1 MKQLLSAVTHL
12 LPSATAADAAARH
25 GDIEINGLYCRAQEV
40 APGGLFVALKGFS
53 ADGHDFIPQ
62 AVARGAAA
70 VVSERPV
77 DAGAPVIPVT
87 NGRKALARLA
97 AEYFGHPSR
106 RMTVVGITGT
116 SGKTTTSYLLES
128 MLQAAGRS
136 VGVIGT
142 VNYRYGATVRPNPV
156 TTPES
161 LDLQRI
167 LADMYAAGVSHVVME
182 ISSHALDLDRV
193 HACQVDVAVFTN
205 LSQDHLD
212 FHHDME
218 TYWASKRRLFEEIL
232 PAAAGKCSV
241 RAVINIDDP
250 RGAALAGSLPLRHW
264 TTSQAG
270 SADVRVEEARFDLSG
285 IRARLH
291 TPRGALA
298 IRSALVG
305 HHNLEN
311 IRNAAGAALALGLPL
326 EQIAAGVAALVN
338 VPGRLERVVDPA
350 GRRFVYVDYAHK
362 PDALEKALQA
372 LRAVT
377 RDRIICVFGCGGDR
391 DRTKRPIM
399 GAISARLADLTVVTS
414 DNPRTESPETIIEQ
428 IVAGVR
434 REIPKGYT
442 PAEIQT
448 GFERRGFAVEPDRR
462 KAIALGIAAARPG
475 DTVLI
480 AGKGHEPYQIIGTE
494 KFSFDDRIEAKQA
507 LTLLGKRSK
516 EAAKRL

>member
-1 MKQLLSAVTHL
+1 MKQLLPAVCHLISSAASVDE
-12 LPSATAADAAARH
+12 AVRH
-25 GDIEINGLYCRAQEV
+25 GDIEISGLHYRAQEV
-40 APGGLFVALKGFS
+40 TPGGLFVALKGFS
-53 ADGHDFIPQ
+53 ADGHDYIPQ
-62 AVARGAAA
+62 AVSRGAAA
-70 VVSERPV
+70 VVCERPIAI
-77 DAGAPVIPVT
+77 DTPTIPVT
-87 NGRKALARLA
+87 DGRKALAALA

-106 RMTVVGITGT
+106 RMAVVGITGT
-116 SGKTTTSYLLES
+116 SGKTTTSYLIES
-128 MLQAAGRS
+128 MLQAAGRT

-142 VNYRYGATVRPNPV
+142 VNYRYGATVCPNPV

-167 LADMYAAGVSHVVME
+167 LADMYTAGVTHVVME

-218 TYWASKRRLFEEIL
+218 TYWASKRRLFEQVL
-232 PAAAGKCSV
+232 PATPGKCAV

-250 RGAALAGSLPLRHW
+250 RGAALAGSLALSHW
-264 TTSQAG
+264 TTSQ
-270 SADVRVEEARFDLSG
+270 SRTADVAAEDAHFDLAG
-285 IRARLH
+285 ITARLQ

-326 EQIAAGVAALVN
+326 EAVGAGIAALAN
-338 VPGRLERVVDPA
+338 VPGRLERVADPT
-350 GRRFVYVDYAHK
+350 GGRFVYVDYAHK

-377 RDRIICVFGCGGDR
+377 RERIVCVFGCGGDR
-391 DRTKRPIM
+391 DRGKRSIM
-399 GAISARLADLTVVTS
+399 GAIAGRLADLTVVTS
-414 DNPRTESPETIIEQ
+414 DNPRTEPPQAIIDQ
-428 IVAGVR
+428 IVTGVR
-434 REIPKGYT
+434 EKVEHQYAPHDVQ
-442 PAEIQT
+442 A
-448 GFERRGFAVEPDRR
+448 GFETRGYLVEPDRR
-462 KAIALGIAAARPG
+462 RAIALGIGAARAG

-480 AGKGHEPYQIIGTE
+480 AGKGHEPYQIVGKQ
-494 KFSFDDRIEAKQA
+494 KFPFDDRIEAKQVLENGLDA
-507 LTLLGKRSK
+507 
-516 EAAKRL
+516 

>member
-1 MKQLLSAVTHL
+1 MKQLLPAVSHL
-12 LPSATAADAAARH
+12 MPSAASADAAARH
-25 GDIEINGLYCRAQEV
+25 GDIDISGLYYRAQEV
-40 APGGLFVALKGFS
+40 TPGGLFVALKGFT

-62 AVARGAAA
+62 AVSRGAAA
-70 VVSERPV
+70 VVCEQPV
-77 DAGAPVIPVT
+77 AASVPVIPVT
-87 NGRKALARLA
+87 DGRKALAALA

-116 SGKTTTSYLLES
+116 SGKTTTSYLIES
-128 MLQAAGRS
+128 MLQAAGQT

-142 VNYRYGATVRPNPV
+142 INYRYGATVCPNPV

-167 LADMYAAGVSHVVME
+167 LADMYAAGVTQVVME

-205 LSQDHLD
+205 FSQDHLD

-218 TYWASKRRLFEEIL
+218 TYWSSKRRLFEQVL
-232 PAAAGKCSV
+232 PATPGKCPV

-250 RGAALAGSLPLRHW
+250 RGAALAAGLTLRHW
-264 TTSQAG
+264 TTSQNQK
-270 SADVRVEEARFDLSG
+270 ADVRAEAAHFDLSG
-285 IRARLH
+285 ITAQLQ
-291 TPRGALA
+291 TPRGVLA

-326 EQIAAGVAALVN
+326 EAVAAGISALEN
-338 VPGRLERVVDPA
+338 VPGRLERVADPT

-391 DRTKRPIM
+391 DRGKRAIM
-399 GAISARLADLTVVTS
+399 GAVSGRLADLTVVTS
-414 DNPRTESPETIIEQ
+414 DNPRTEPPQAIIEH
-428 IVAGVR
+428 IVTGVR
-434 REIPKGYT
+434 QEIQHQYAPQEIQAGFKTRGYT
-442 PAEIQT
+442 VVA
-448 GFERRGFAVEPDRR
+448 DRR
-462 KAIALGIAAARPG
+462 RAIALGIGAARAG

-480 AGKGHEPYQIIGTE
+480 AGKGHEPYQIIGKQ
-494 KFSFDDRIEAKQA
+494 KFPFDDRIEAKRVLENGLDA
-507 LTLLGKRSK
+507 
-516 EAAKRL
+516 